1 MHNVRTTVASRSLPD
16 NCVNDIVVVIFL
28 IFFEGLTALH
38 GENRGHSLSDCAH
51 KSNDF
56 TEVVFSYHQGVIDC
70 VFRTVAE
77 EGWVALLKGISPR
90 VTFIGIGGG
99 VFFFSLEGAKDLL
112 GVK

>member
-1 MHNVRTTVASRSLPD
+1 MS
-16 NCVNDIVVVIFL
+16 
-28 IFFEGLTALH
+28 
-38 GENRGHSLSDCAH
+38 
-51 KSNDF
+51 
-56 TEVVFSYHQGVIDC
+56 HQGVIDC

-77 EGWVALLKGISPR
+77 EGWMALLKGISPR